1 MRKLARVAGILLAA
15 VASVYSVQVLKAQDA
30 AAPADTAKPAEG
42 DPFAAA
48 AAAPK
53 SKAGTDMTKPQIKTA
68 GNLIEFYSVTDQ
80 PVGDFL
86 QQMAGLLGKNV
97 LPSKDV
103 KGTIS
108 ASLSNVTPREL
119 LDAVL
124 HQNGLAYRE
133 QGNFIY
139 VYTADELMKIEKS
152 ERVMVSQLF
161 HLNYCTSNDARDMI
175 KPLLSADGQI
185 AHIEDKEFQISAET
199 KTVEHTG
206 NTAGEMIVVSD
217 YPEIM
222 DKVKMV
228 IKEIDARP
236 QQILIE
242 ATILAAKLNDDNALG
257 VDFTLLGG
265 VDFQSL
271 TASGSNTNE
280 ALNGQIINNPGAGG
294 IVDNGYNATG
304 TRVKDPTRQGGLNVG
319 VVYNNVA
326 LFVNALETV
335 TDATVLANPK
345 VLSLNRQP
353 GIVIVGRKDGYLTTT
368 TTQTSTLQTVEY
380 LETGTRLIFK
390 PFIAKDGY
398 VRMIIHP
405 EDSTGSVIL
414 KGQNALPQKTTTE
427 ITTNV
432 LVKDGHTIV
441 IGGLFRENNVINRS
455 QVPLLGN
462 IPFAGALFR
471 DQSDQIE
478 RQEVIIL
485 LTPHIIKNET
495 EYSEASKLQ
504 QERADKMLI
513 GSRKGMMCWSRD
525 RMAEMS
531 YDKAKSELSQ
541 KYPDREK
548 AMWYLDCATS
558 LRPVFPEAYAMK
570 EAVSSEEI
578 AAADQSSIRY
588 FVRRQ
593 IMMEEAVAAT
603 ATAPAVDK

>member
-1 MRKLARVAGILLAA
+1 MRKLAKVAGILLAA
-15 VASVYSVQVLKAQDA
+15 VASVYTVQVLKAQDA
-30 AAPADTAKPAEG
+30 AAPADAVKPADG

-53 SKAGTDMTKPQIKTA
+53 SRPGTDLTKPQIKTA
-68 GNLIEFYSVTDQ
+68 GNMIEFYSVTDQ

-108 ASLSNVTPREL
+108 ASLSNVSPREL

-133 QGNFIY
+133 KGNFIY
-139 VYTADELMKIEKS
+139 VYTAEELMKIEKS
-152 ERVMVSQLF
+152 ERVMVSQVF
-161 HLNYCTSNDARDMI
+161 RLNYCTSDVAQDMI
-175 KPLLSADGQI
+175 KPVLSGDGQI
-185 AHIEDKEFQISAET
+185 AIVKDKEFQISGDT

-206 NTAGEMIVVSD
+206 NTAGEMIVIND
-217 YPEIM
+217 YPEVM

-228 IKEIDARP
+228 IKELDSRP

-242 ATILAAKLNDDNALG
+242 ATILAAKLNDNNALG
-257 VDFTLLGG
+257 IDFTLLGG

-271 TASGSNTNE
+271 TAAGSNTSQ
-280 ALNGQIINNPGAGG
+280 ALNGQIIDNATAGG
-294 IVDNGYNATG
+294 VVDKGYNATG
-304 TRVKDPTRQGGLNVG
+304 TRVKDTTRQGGLNVG
-319 VVYNNVA
+319 LVYDNVA
-326 LFVNALETV
+326 VFINALETV

-390 PFIAKDGY
+390 PFIANDGY

-405 EDSTGSVIL
+405 EDSTGSVTL
-414 KGQNALPQKTTTE
+414 KGQNALPSKQTTE

-441 IGGLFRENNVINRS
+441 IGGLFRENNVVNRS
-455 QVPLLGN
+455 QVPLLGD

-471 DQSDQIE
+471 DQSDQLE

-495 EYSEASKLQ
+495 EYSEASKAQ

-531 YDKAKSELSQ
+531 YDKAKTELSQ

-570 EAVSSEEI
+570 EAVSSQEI

-588 FVRRQ
+588 FVQRQ
-593 IMMEEAVAAT
+593 VMMDQAAAAT
-603 ATAPAVDK
+603 TPAVNK